1 MKHQSN
7 RELFNYWNE
16 QRGVRLAPD
25 RADIEPSAIRTALA
39 DTFLLDETFQFRLGG
54 TCLCALFGRELKAQS
69 FINLWQPADQAVIRE
84 LIFGVMEEQAG
95 IVAGLTGMASD
106 DMLAAV
112 QLEMV
117 LLPLASCS
125 RGEPRVIGA
134 LAPMAAPYW
143 LGFKAIS
150 PLTLGTA
157 RHLGA
162 GASNAAPHFK
172 AAAGRIKHRLTV
184 YDGGRAG

>member
-7 RELFNYWNE
+7 RELFKHWNE

-25 RADIEPSAIRTALA
+25 RADIDPAAIRTALG
-39 DTFLLDETFQFRLGG
+39 DTFLLNETLQFRLGG
-54 TCLCALFGRELKAQS
+54 TRLCALLGRELRAES
-69 FINLWQPADQAVIRE
+69 FSSLWRPTDQPTIRE
-84 LIFGVMEEQAG
+84 LSFGVMEEQVG
-95 IVAGLTGMASD
+95 IVVGLTGRASD
-106 DMLAAV
+106 DVLAIV
-112 QLEMV
+112 QLEML
-117 LLPLASCS
+117 LLPLAARS

-134 LAPMAAPYW
+134 LAPMATPYW

-150 PLTLGTA
+150 PLTLGTT

-162 GASNAAPHFK
+162 ENAVPLFK
-172 AAAGRIKHRLTV
+172 AVGGRIKHGLTV